1 MKRLKLVIDNLCFK
15 NHLCVWAI
23 SLLFPKEKGCGS
35 MNSSFQG
42 NLICLKLGW
51 NWLSGAEEEVKN
63 ATVQRDNRWLEK
75 LTWAISWGV
84 WKFFPL
90 GYFFLHQD
98 ILVCYRYI
106 YKHDEIKILEGRTV
120 NEEDKKKTEK
130 KNHNITFILI
140 LNASLVFHKNN
151 LSKLI

>member
-42 NLICLKLGW
+42 NLICFKLGW

-98 ILVCYRYI
+98 ILVCYI